1 LVTEPIENKDSAP
14 PKGAHTPGPWRVSSP
29 ARYGNRK
36 EIFGLSNEHVA
47 GVGDLGEQVAPFDSE
62 ANARLIAAAP
72 ELLAA
77 LEWTTDRFAAAV
89 QHDKAE
95 NELADCGHC
104 GVIEEARAVIRKA
117 RGEA

>member
-1 LVTEPIENKDSAP
+1 
-14 PKGAHTPGPWRVSSP
+14 
-29 ARYGNRK
+29 
-36 EIFGLSNEHVA
+36 
-47 GVGDLGEQVAPFDSE
+47 VGDGRIIRSANNMWVAQAEDFNSYDRDDE
-62 ANARLIAAAP
+62 ADANARLIAAAP

-104 GVIEEARAVIRKA
+104 GVIEEARAAIRKA